1 MAEEVIK
8 YCRSSCTEW
17 HGRTGYTLPSHDN
30 YCNILVDTPVSL
42 LPNRFQFIFQ
52 VPYFAAAFIILSAFV
67 HPSVSFRLL
76 AISFLLFL

>member
-1 MAEEVIK
+1 MAITVV
-8 YCRSSCTEW
+8 
-17 HGRTGYTLPSHDN
+17 DD
-30 YCNILVDTPVSL
+30 ILVDTPVSL
-42 LPNRFQFIFQ
+42 LPNCFQFIFQ